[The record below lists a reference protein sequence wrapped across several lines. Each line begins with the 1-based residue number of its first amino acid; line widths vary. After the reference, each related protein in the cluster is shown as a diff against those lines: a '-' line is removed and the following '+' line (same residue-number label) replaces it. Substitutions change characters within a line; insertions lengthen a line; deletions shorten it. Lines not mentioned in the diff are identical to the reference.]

1 MKHHHKTG
9 FAERNFYNLA
19 WQLQLVVNLGYFRV
33 GLKGFNIT
41 WWNVPLF
48 VLLWCSLEGCPPRGA
63 LFHAPWQWLLAHE
76 RSRFELIFSLSRHAS
91 TPPDTTFTTSHWTL
105 QYTQT
110 RLTTTLITPG
120 EDGDT
125 TYILDILKEL
135 IFKEKKKLYLDVA
148 LSWKKRFRKTWKYRI
163 NRPLG

>member
-1 MKHHHKTG
+1 
-9 FAERNFYNLA
+9 
-19 WQLQLVVNLGYFRV
+19 
-33 GLKGFNIT
+33 
-41 WWNVPLF
+41 
-48 VLLWCSLEGCPPRGA
+48 